1 MENNK
6 ETNIL
11 TGAILG
17 TLATVGIITTVYFLC
32 KTDTAKLVQRK
43 YFEWKKNLKED
54 E

>member
-11 TGAILG
+11 TGIILG
-17 TLATVGIITTVYFLC
+17 TLATVGITTATYFLC
-32 KTDTAKLVQRK
+32 KTDTAKLIQRK
-43 YFEWKKNLKED
+43 YFNWKEELND